1 MTTRIRF
8 PKEPAMPRITTT
20 TIHAAAGAI
29 ALLAAAAALA
39 SAPPE
44 RPPAPPPPQDPPP
57 AQGDEPKPA
66 QPRPSDIPDLDELL
80 GLPGAGRAGEIADPA
95 KEELDKRLSGAEI
108 GDVFKQAVAL
118 MDQAAKRLATEDAE
132 RAGIGTQRIQED
144 AVRKLDQLIAQLEQM
159 ANSKSR
165 SRSSASS
172 GSPDQGRP
180 QPGQQQSR
188 REQAGQGE
196 NNSEIE
202 PPARRDGPLRPELDS
217 SRAAWGALPERVR
230 DMLLQGSSD
239 QFSSMYEKMTES
251 YYRRLAE
258 EQRPQ

>member
-1 MTTRIRF
+1 MTARIRF
-8 PKEPAMPRITTT
+8 TKEPAMPRSMRM
-20 TIHAAAGAI
+20 TIRAAAGAI
-29 ALLAAAAALA
+29 ALLAGAAAQA

-44 RPPAPPPPQDPPP
+44 QPPAPPPTTPP
-57 AQGDEPKPA
+57 AQQDESKPA
-66 QPRPSDIPDLDELL
+66 QPPPSDIPDLDELL
-80 GLPGAGRAGEIADPA
+80 GLPGAGRGDRIADPA
-95 KEELDKRLSGAEI
+95 KEELEKRLSGAEI

-118 MDQAAKRLATEDAE
+118 MDQAARRLATEDAE

-165 SRSSASS
+165 SRSSSSS
-172 GSPDQGRP
+172 GAPDKGRP
-180 QPGQQQSR
+180 QPSQQQARGDESR
-188 REQAGQGE
+188 RGE
-196 NNSEIE
+196 NNSEAE

-239 QFSSMYEKMTES
+239 RFSSMYEKMTES